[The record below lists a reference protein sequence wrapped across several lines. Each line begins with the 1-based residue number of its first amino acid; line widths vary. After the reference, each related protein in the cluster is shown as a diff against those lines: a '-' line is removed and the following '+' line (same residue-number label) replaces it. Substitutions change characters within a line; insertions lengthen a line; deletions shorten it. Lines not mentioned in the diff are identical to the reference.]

1 MKSSLAAGTLL
12 LAGFLLGALA
22 VRTVHETNPDVRSV
36 EVPEI
41 VFPSAALKQW
51 FPPVSQYDTGGQPL
65 DDESFG
71 ALMTALDDALNAS
84 ETLSD
89 FEQEGDIHLWN
100 FVRRLMRPRITE
112 AQSERI
118 AAYMEELQAR
128 HPDHSEKIAHHAASL
143 AILYGDAVPDV
154 PPFSWGP
161 GTFQHAASAFDPVS
175 DGGAFTEAH
184 VDALLAWIHTALAM
198 PETANDFDRE
208 AVRYFGELGRI
219 LQQAELGEQQ
229 SDRVFA
235 SLDRMKRS
243 NEQYIDTMERELDE
257 LRSFIPGGIPPNI
270 LANDTEG
277 IEFALDEYRGNI
289 VVLIFS
295 GHWCGPCRVEYPYHR
310 FMLELYEDKP
320 VVLLGVNSDG
330 ELETI
335 RQAKIDEGLDYRTW
349 WDGHATV
356 PTAGP
361 IATAWN
367 VLEWPTIYILDEAGV
382 IRHVDKRGGD
392 LIAAVDRM
400 LAQMTERDSGSGQQ

>member
-1 MKSSLAAGTLL
+1 MKNSLAAGTLL

-229 SDRVFA
+229 SGRVFA
-235 SLDRMKRS
+235 SLDRMKGS
-243 NEQYIDTMERELDE
+243 NEQYIDTMERELDK

-270 LANDTEG
+270 VANDTEG

-320 VVLLGVNSDG
+320 VVLLGINSDG
-330 ELETI
+330 ELDTI
-335 RQAKIDEGLDYRTW
+335 RQAKIDEGLAYRTW

-367 VLEWPTIYILDEAGV
+367 VLEWPTIYILDEDGV

-400 LAQMTERDSGSGQQ
+400 LAEMAERDSGSGQQ

>member
-1 MKSSLAAGTLL
+1 MKNSLAAGALL
-12 LAGFLLGALA
+12 LAGFLLGVVA
-22 VRTVHETNPDVRSV
+22 VRTVPEANPDVLPD
-36 EVPEI
+36 EIPGI

-51 FPPVSQYDTGGQPL
+51 FPPVSEYDTGGEPL
-65 DDESFG
+65 DDESFA
-71 ALMTALDDALNAS
+71 ALMSALDDALNAG

-89 FEQEGDIHLWN
+89 FGQEGDIHLWN
-100 FVRRLMRPRITE
+100 FVRRLMRARITE
-112 AQSERI
+112 TQSERI

-128 HPDHSEKIAHHAASL
+128 HPDHSDAIAHHAGSL
-143 AILYGDAVPDV
+143 AILYADAVPRV

-161 GTFQHAASAFDPVS
+161 GTFQHAASAFDSMVG
-175 DGGAFTEAH
+175 GGAFTDAH
-184 VDALLAWIHTALAM
+184 VDALLDWIHTALTM

-219 LQQAELGEQQ
+219 LQRAELTGQQ
-229 SDRVFA
+229 YDRVFA
-235 SLDRMKRS
+235 SLDEIKGS
-243 NEQYIDTMERELDE
+243 NGQYIDTMERELDK
-257 LRSFIPGGIPPNI
+257 LRNFIPGGIPPNI
-270 LANDTEG
+270 VANDTEG

-330 ELETI
+330 QLETI
-335 RQAKIDEGLDYRTW
+335 RQTKADEGLDYRTW
-349 WDGHATV
+349 WDGHTTV
-356 PTAGP
+356 PTAGA

-367 VLEWPTIYILDEAGV
+367 VLEWPTIYILDEDGV

-392 LIAAVDRM
+392 LIATVDRM
-400 LAQMTERDSGSGQQ
+400 LAEMGERDAGSGQQ

>member
-1 MKSSLAAGTLL
+1 MKNSLAAGTLL

-118 AAYMEELQAR
+118 AAYMEELQVR

-229 SDRVFA
+229 SGRVFA
-235 SLDRMKRS
+235 SLDRMKGS
-243 NEQYIDTMERELDE
+243 NEQYIDTMERELDK

-270 LANDTEG
+270 MANDTEG

-320 VVLLGVNSDG
+320 VVLLGINSDG
-330 ELETI
+330 ELDTI
-335 RQAKIDEGLDYRTW
+335 RQAKIDEGLAYRTW

-367 VLEWPTIYILDEAGV
+367 VLEWPTIYILDEDGV
-382 IRHVDKRGGD
+382 IRHLDKRGGD
-392 LIAAVDRM
+392 LIATVDRM
-400 LAQMTERDSGSGQQ
+400 LAEMTERDSGSGQQ